1 VNAVQIDISCDMG
14 ESFGPWKMGFDEEM
28 MQYISSANVAG
39 GFHAGDPTTMRKTV
53 ALAKDHGVAVGVHPG
68 YRDLVGFGRR
78 EMDIPPDEIH
88 DEIVY
93 QLGALREFARYYGME
108 VQHVKPHGALY
119 MVAARDEGLSR
130 AIIEAIQRVDPGL
143 LLFCTQASVTYQLA
157 QKMDQPV
164 VAEFYADREYNN
176 DAQIVFTR
184 SVAEELDPEEVGD
197 RVVRAVTENMVK
209 TESGKDIEVASDS
222 VCVHGDTPG
231 AVRLAEAITRK
242 LGENGIEIR
251 PLGRVQQM
259 IS

>member
-78 EMDIPPDEIH
+78 EMDVPPDEIH

-119 MVAARDEGLSR
+119 MVAARDEELSR

-143 LLFCTQASVTYQLA
+143 LLFCMQASVTYQLA

-164 VAEFYADREYNN
+164 VAEFYADREYND

-197 RVVRAVTENMVK
+197 RAVRAVTENMVK

-231 AVRLAEAITRK
+231 AVRLAEAIARK

-251 PLGRVQQM
+251 PLGRAQQM